1 MHFYKVGINNKYNT
15 TIFISLVLMSSHD
28 GTRMALRWHPVGT
41 QLMRECTSS
50 YISCVQANLMILPCK

>member
-28 GTRMALRWHPVGT
+28 GTKMAPSRHPVD
-41 QLMRECTSS
+41 
-50 YISCVQANLMILPCK
+50 A

>member
-28 GTRMALRWHPVGT
+28 GTQSAP
-41 QLMRECTSS
+41 S
-50 YISCVQANLMILPCK
+50 